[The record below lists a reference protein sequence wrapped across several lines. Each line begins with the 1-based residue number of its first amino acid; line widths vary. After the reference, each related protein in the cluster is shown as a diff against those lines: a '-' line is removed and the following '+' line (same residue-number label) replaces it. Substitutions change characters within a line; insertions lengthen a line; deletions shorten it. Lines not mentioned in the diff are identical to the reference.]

1 MKNFVHLHVH
11 TEYSLLDG
19 AARINELCDA
29 AKNFG
34 MPSIAITDHG
44 TMYGTIDFYNAA
56 VKRGIKPI
64 IGCEVYVKP
73 EKRLTT
79 FTGEK
84 YCHLVL
90 LAENDTGYKNLV
102 KLVSVSSTD
111 TKQGKPYVD
120 KKILRE
126 YAEGIIALSACIDG
140 EIPRTILATLP
151 EDKESENFLPF
162 QEDSFNQDNRN
173 IQQELDFSKENITNH
188 ILKNPNRTAQT
199 DSVDVYSLA
208 LKVAK
213 EYVDIFGRENFFIEL
228 QKHDVDYEEKVRDT
242 LIKIAHELNIGIVA
256 TNDVHYVNKA
266 DSQSQ
271 EVLMCLQQNKTLND
285 NDPHKLPTDE
295 YYLKSADDMCKLFE
309 DIPEAC
315 ENTVK
320 IAARCNVTFNFGKLH
335 LPEFEIPPD
344 FKDAAAYLR
353 ELCRKKIF
361 IRYENPDEKIFTR
374 LNAELDIIEKMGFA
388 GYFLIVQDFI
398 NFAKENK
405 IAVGPGRGSAT
416 GSLVSY
422 ALGITDIDPLKYNLL
437 FERFLNP
444 ERVTMPDIDI
454 DFCYR
459 KRRLV
464 IDYVKEKYHQ
474 DHVAQ
479 IITFGTMAPKA
490 AIRDVSR
497 VLGVAYAESTR
508 LANLIPGE
516 LNITLDK
523 ALATSRELKKSYAEN
538 EQTRRIIDLAKKLE
552 GMPRHASVHAAG
564 IVISKLPLT
573 DYLPTQ
579 IINNILVTQFDK
591 DKIEELGL
599 LKMDFLG
606 LRTLTIIEDTVT
618 ALKDRGINIDV
629 TKIPLDDKLTAQMLI
644 RGDTGAVF
652 QMESPGMTKLV
663 KDLKPTCFEDL
674 IPTIALYRPGP
685 LGSHMIKDFV
695 DGKHGLR
702 KVTYLHS
709 KLEPILRET
718 FGVILY
724 QEQVMQIVQALA
736 GFTLGQADL
745 LRRAMAKKKA
755 SILIAQKE
763 NFLKGC
769 VSNGVEKF
777 LAEKIFGL
785 LEHFAG
791 YGFNKSHSAAY
802 AWLAWQTAYL
812 KAHFPAEFMAATLS
826 SVMDSDKIA
835 VYVELARRMGLKIL
849 PPDINSSGVRF
860 RAFGDKIFFA
870 LSAIKT
876 LGESAIE
883 GVVKVREYGKFTSLA
898 DFCNR
903 VQLTNFNRHS
913 LENLIKCGAFDKING
928 NRQAF
933 ISSLEK
939 TVSVCRIKNVADY
952 DEKLGDAI
960 NSEKRLYSEPYDKKE
975 YFAWE
980 KDVLGFYVSGHPLEK
995 FSETISRMQQIRDVK
1010 DGNFK
1015 VQSAVKFGGMV
1026 TSFRRVKTKSGADM
1040 AFVTIEDFESGLSVV
1055 IFPAVFERCKDFLDE
1070 EKIVVVEGKVDISKG
1085 EVEVLADNVTP
1096 IESYKPQIYL
1106 TLTAENDTPQIFQ
1119 TLKKFFAENQ
1129 GDSEIY
1135 LRRFGKWKLINNQSV
1150 NEKVFNKLADLIGA
1164 ANIKMY

>member
-1 MKNFVHLHVH
+1 M
-11 TEYSLLDG
+11 LDG
-19 AARINELCDA
+19 AARIDELLDA

-34 MPSIAITDHG
+34 MSSIAITDHG
-44 TMYGTIDFYNAA
+44 TMYGTIDFYKAA

-73 EKRLTT
+73 KKLLPT

-90 LAENDTGYKNLV
+90 LAENETGYKNLV
-102 KLVSVSSTD
+102 KIVSDSSTD
-111 TKQGKPYVD
+111 SKQGKPYVN
-120 KKILRE
+120 KEILRK
-126 YAEGIIALSACIDG
+126 YHKGIIALSACIDG
-140 EIPRTILATLP
+140 EIARTILAKTSADDSEHFLTFQLSDELP
-151 EDKESENFLPF
+151 QTYIQGNLFTEEDPPVVNILPS
-162 QEDSFNQDNRN
+162 DD
-173 IQQELDFSKENITNH
+173 D
-188 ILKNPNRTAQT
+188 AQNVSA
-199 DSVDVYSLA
+199 DGGFYDA
-208 LKVAK
+208 LKIAE

-228 QKHDVDYEEKVRDT
+228 QNHGINLEQKIHDT
-242 LIKIAHELNIGIVA
+242 LIKIARELNIGTVA
-256 TNDVHYVNKA
+256 TNDVHYVNKSDGDA
-266 DSQSQ
+266 QD
-271 EVLMCLQQNKTLND
+271 VLMCLQHNKTLNEIQRPRLQT
-285 NDPHKLPTDE
+285 NE
-295 YYLKSADDMCKLFE
+295 YYLKSSDEMYNLFE

-320 IAARCNVTFNFGKLH
+320 ISARCNVTFNFGELH
-335 LPEFEIPPD
+335 LPEFEIPKD
-344 FKDAAAYLR
+344 FSNAADYLR

-361 IRYENPDEKIFTR
+361 NRYENPDEKIFTR

-422 ALGITDIDPLKYNLL
+422 VLGITDIDPLKHNLL

-459 KRRLV
+459 KRRQV
-464 IDYVKEKYHQ
+464 IDYVKKKYGQ

-479 IITFGTMAPKA
+479 IITFGTLAPKA
-490 AIRDVSR
+490 AIRDVAR

-508 LANLIPGE
+508 LANLIPNE
-516 LNITLDK
+516 LNITFEK
-523 ALATSRELKKSYAEN
+523 ALSTSRELKKSYAES
-538 EQTRRIIDLAKKLE
+538 EQTRKIIDLAKKLE
-552 GMPRHASVHAAG
+552 GLPRHASVHAAG

-579 IINNILVTQFDK
+579 ILNNIIVTQFDK

-618 ALKDRGINIDV
+618 AIKEKSIDIDV
-629 TKIPLDDKLTAQMLI
+629 TKIPTDDKPTAQMLSS
-644 RGDTGAVF
+644 GDTGAVF
-652 QMESPGMTKLV
+652 QMESQGMTRLV

-674 IPTIALYRPGP
+674 IPTIALFRPGP
-685 LGSHMIKDFV
+685 LGSDMVKDFI
-695 DGKHGLR
+695 DGKHGTR
-702 KVTYLHS
+702 KVTYLHP

-763 NFLKGC
+763 NFLQGC
-769 VSNGVEKF
+769 VSNGVEKS

-785 LEHFAG
+785 LEHFAD

-860 RAFGDKIFFA
+860 RVIDGKINFA

-883 GVVKVREYGKFTSLA
+883 GVVKVRESGKFTTLA
-898 DFCNR
+898 DFCDR
-903 VQLTNFNRHS
+903 VQLSNFNRHS
-913 LENLIKCGAFDKING
+913 LENLVKCGAFDKINK
-928 NRQAF
+928 NRHAF
-933 ISSLEK
+933 LKSLEK
-939 TVSVCRIKNVADY
+939 TLSVCRFKDVANY
-952 DEKLGDAI
+952 RKKLLDAI
-960 NSEKRLYSEPYDKKE
+960 NDEKKLYAEPYDKRE
-975 YFAWE
+975 YFSWE

-995 FSETISRMQQIRDVK
+995 FYDKLSHMKKIRDVK
-1010 DGNFK
+1010 SADFK
-1015 VQSAVKFGGMV
+1015 KKSAVKIGGMV
-1026 TSFRRVKTKSGADM
+1026 TGCRRIKTKSGADM
-1040 AFVTIEDFESGLSVV
+1040 AFVTIEDFEDGLSIV
-1055 IFPAVFERCKDFLDE
+1055 IFPAIFERCKDFIDDG
-1070 EKIVVVEGKVDISKG
+1070 KIIVVEGTTDYSNGAI
-1085 EVEVLADNVTP
+1085 EILADSVTP
-1096 IESYKPQIYL
+1096 IENYLPKIYV
-1106 TLTAENDTPQIFQ
+1106 TITAANDTPQIIR
-1119 TLKKFFAENQ
+1119 TLKKFFEENHGNGEIYFRRANKWSCVKNQ
-1129 GDSEIY
+1129 GVD
-1135 LRRFGKWKLINNQSV
+1135 
-1150 NEKVFNKLADLIGA
+1150 EKVCKKLADWFGVE
-1164 ANIKMY
+1164 NIKIY